1 MVFRYLTS
9 KLANRG
15 HEVIVVTTDPAYP
28 KGQTPPNLTETDVR
42 DLSYDFWKNQ
52 LLITTRKRLDI
63 VHQVMQIYRKSSF
76 IVEK

>member
-28 KGQTPPNLTETDVR
+28 KGQTPPNSTETDVH
-42 DLSYDFWKNQ
+42 DLSYDWKNQ

-63 VHQVMQIYRKSSF
+63 VHQVTQIYTKSSF